1 MKQILRV
8 SMPNS
13 KLRIGTRGSKLA
25 LAQAHDVRRKLC
37 QAHGWDED
45 DVAINVF
52 TTTGDAVQD
61 RPLTEIGGKG
71 LFTKEL
77 EEALYRH
84 DVDIAVHSMK
94 DVATTLPPNL
104 AILCVLKREDPHD
117 VLVGSYASINDLPSG
132 AVFGTSS
139 IRRAAQLRHLR
150 PDINI
155 VEFRGNVQTRL
166 QKLEDGVAQATFLAR
181 AGLNRLGL
189 NIGHNVPMAEMLP
202 ALAQGAVGIEAHE
215 DDEGVRELL
224 APLNDVPSHMEILC
238 ERAFLRVLD
247 GSCRTPVAGIARVIG
262 GKVHLRAEVLRPNG
276 SERLGINGMTDV
288 GEAEA
293 LGQRLGEQVLE
304 RIGPEFMVG

>member
-1 MKQILRV
+1 
-8 SMPNS
+8 MPNS
-13 KLRIGTRGSKLA
+13 NLRIGTRGSKLA

-215 DDEGVRELL
+215 DDEGVRELV

>member
-94 DVATTLPPNL
+94 DVAITLPPNL
-104 AILCVLKREDPHD
+104 AILCVFKR
-117 VLVGSYASINDLPSG
+117 
-132 AVFGTSS
+132 
-139 IRRAAQLRHLR
+139 
-150 PDINI
+150 
-155 VEFRGNVQTRL
+155 
-166 QKLEDGVAQATFLAR
+166 
-181 AGLNRLGL
+181 
-189 NIGHNVPMAEMLP
+189 
-202 ALAQGAVGIEAHE
+202 
-215 DDEGVRELL
+215 
-224 APLNDVPSHMEILC
+224 
-238 ERAFLRVLD
+238 
-247 GSCRTPVAGIARVIG
+247 
-262 GKVHLRAEVLRPNG
+262 
-276 SERLGINGMTDV
+276 
-288 GEAEA
+288 
-293 LGQRLGEQVLE
+293 
-304 RIGPEFMVG
+304 